1 VNHSSNEIF
10 SGADTGAVHGAA
22 RLARW
27 SLAHRWIVVAAW
39 VVLALGGGLAAAQS
53 GHRLSVAFDLP
64 GQPGYETNAAIV
76 RAFGSGGDNPPLVAV
91 VRLPPGTTVD
101 SPGVKGQLAAAFGRA
116 AATLPE
122 ARAASWP
129 STGDRAFV
137 SADGRTAF
145 QMLYP
150 VPDFNSSN
158 PYAAAL
164 PRLTRAVA
172 GLRVDGAP
180 VLVTGASILS
190 SGGSGGGSSVL
201 AETLLAGA
209 GALAVLAVVF
219 GSLIAVTPLLIAAV
233 AIPSAFVFI
242 YALTYAITVS
252 TLVQNI
258 VALVGLGVAIDYALL
273 IVTRWREERGR
284 GLDNRAAV
292 LRASATAGSSVLFS
306 GITVAVSLAA
316 LALASV
322 PFLRSIGLA
331 AMLIPLISIAVS
343 ATLLPVVLDAA
354 GPALEWPRRRGA
366 RTLSPLWTGIARRV
380 TARPGWSAA
389 GALAILA
396 VLIVPVFS
404 LNLGEPQAA
413 ATAAT
418 AQAGARAGLD
428 ALVSSGIGPGVLR
441 PTEILLPV
449 GRHVPAPGSR
459 ITVVSPTAWTRD
471 GLHVVNAWSPA
482 DPSSPAGKAA
492 LGEIKT
498 AAAAVPGA
506 QVGGSPAQDADFITA
521 LYGQNLAIIIAAIVV
536 VTFVLLARALRSLWL
551 PVKALL
557 LNLISL
563 AAAFGV
569 LTFIWQEG
577 HGTTAVFSS
586 PATGAITL
594 WVPLA
599 VFALLFGLSMDYEVF
614 ILTRINEEYEQAGD
628 VRQAVVRGIGH
639 TGRLVT
645 SGALILCLAF
655 IALGGVPVTD
665 VKILSTGLAAGIII
679 DATVIRGVLAP
690 ALVALFGRANWWLP
704 RPAARLLRVTPLTPR
719 ALRGGEPRE
728 SGGQADSR
736 LRRQM
741 ADDGVKLQADQD
753 EEGPVDDEVDGVETR

>member
-1 VNHSSNEIF
+1 M
-10 SGADTGAVHGAA
+10 A

-27 SLAHRWIVVAAW
+27 SLAHRWIVVAGW
-39 VVLALGGGLAAAQS
+39 VILALAGGLAASQS

-64 GQPGYETNAAIV
+64 GQPAYETNAAI
-76 RAFGSGGDNPPLVAV
+76 AAEFGSGGDNPPLVTV

-101 SPGVKGQLAAAFGRA
+101 SPGVRGQLASAFGRA
-116 AATLPE
+116 AAALPG
-122 ARAASWP
+122 ARTASWA
-129 STGDRAFV
+129 STGDRAFI
-137 SADGRTAF
+137 SADRRTAF
-145 QMLYP
+145 ELLYP
-150 VPDFNSSN
+150 VPDLASSD
-158 PYAAAL
+158 PYAVAL
-164 PRLTRAVA
+164 PRLARAVA
-172 GLRVDGAP
+172 GLRVTGAP

-190 SGGSGGGSSVL
+190 SGGSGGSSSVL

-209 GALAVLAVVF
+209 AALVVLAVVF

-233 AIPSAFVFI
+233 AIPSAFVLI
-242 YALTYAITVS
+242 DALTYAITVS

-273 IVTRWREERGR
+273 IVTRWREERGS

-292 LRASATAGSSVLFS
+292 LRASSTAGSSVLLS

-316 LALASV
+316 LALTSV
-322 PFLRSIGLA
+322 PFLRSIGIA

-354 GPALEWPRRRGA
+354 GPALEWPRRGPA
-366 RTLSPLWTGIARRV
+366 RTVSPLWTGIARRV

-418 AQAGARAGLD
+418 APASARAGLD

-441 PTEILLPV
+441 PAEILLPA
-449 GRHVPAPGSR
+449 GRHISAPGR
-459 ITVVSPTAWTRD
+459 ITAVSPAAWARD
-471 GLHVVNAWSPA
+471 GQHVTDAWSPA
-482 DPSSPAGKAA
+482 DPSSAGGKAA
-492 LGEIKT
+492 LAAIR
-498 AAAAVPGA
+498 ASAAAVPG
-506 QVGGSPAQDADFITA
+506 VRIGGSPAQDADFITA
-521 LYGQNLAIIIAAIVV
+521 LYGRNLAVIIAAIVV

-557 LNLISL
+557 LNLLSL

-577 HGTTAVFSS
+577 HGTTALFSS
-586 PATGAITL
+586 PATGAVTL

-614 ILTRINEEYEQAGD
+614 ILTRINEEDEEVGD
-628 VRQAVVRGIGH
+628 VRTAVVRGIGH

-645 SGALILCLAF
+645 SSALILCLAF

-665 VKILSTGLAAGIII
+665 VKILATGLAAGIII

-690 ALVALFGRANWWLP
+690 AWSPCSAGPTGGCPARPPGCCASPRSAPGRPTAHTPARP
-704 RPAARLLRVTPLTPR
+704 RPPA
-719 ALRGGEPRE
+719 
-728 SGGQADSR
+728 SR
-736 LRRQM
+736 R
-741 ADDGVKLQADQD
+741 
-753 EEGPVDDEVDGVETR
+753 

>member
-1 VNHSSNEIF
+1 V
-10 SGADTGAVHGAA
+10 A

-27 SLAHRWIVVAAW
+27 SVAHRWIVVAAW
-39 VVLALGGGLAAAQS
+39 VALALGGGLAAAQS

-64 GQPGYETNAAIV
+64 GQPGYEANTAIV
-76 RAFGSGGDNPPLVAV
+76 REFGSGGDNPPLVVV
-91 VRLPPGTTVD
+91 VRLPAGTTVD
-101 SPGVKGQLAAAFGRA
+101 SPGIRAQLASAFGRA
-116 AATLPE
+116 ASALPG
-122 ARAASWP
+122 ARAASWI
-129 STGDRAFV
+129 SRGDRAFV
-137 SADGRTAF
+137 SADGQTAF
-145 QMLYP
+145 QLLYP
-150 VPDFNSSN
+150 VPDVTSSD

-190 SGGSGGGSSVL
+190 SGGSGGSSSVL

-233 AIPSAFVFI
+233 AIPSAFIFI

-292 LRASATAGSSVLFS
+292 LRASASAGRSVLFS

-316 LALASV
+316 LALTGV

-354 GPALEWPRRRGA
+354 GPALEWPRRRPA
-366 RTLSPLWTGIARRV
+366 RTLSPLWSGIARWV

-389 GALAILA
+389 GALAVLA

-404 LNLGEPQAA
+404 LNLGEPQAT
-413 ATAAT
+413 ATAAS
-418 AQAGARAGLD
+418 APASARSGLD

-441 PTEILLPV
+441 PAEILLPA
-449 GRHVPAPGSR
+449 GHAALTPGDR
-459 ITVVSPTAWTRD
+459 ITVVSPATWTRD
-471 GLHVVNAWSPA
+471 GRHIADAWSPA
-482 DPSSPAGKAA
+482 DPSTASGKDA
-492 LGEIKT
+492 LGVIR
-498 AAAAVPGA
+498 AAAADVPGA
-506 QVGGSPAQDADFITA
+506 RVGGSPAQDADFITA
-521 LYGQNLAIIIAAIVV
+521 LYGRNLAVIIAAIVI

-557 LNLISL
+557 LNLVSL
-563 AAAFGV
+563 SAAFGV
-569 LTFIWQEG
+569 LTFVWQQG
-577 HGTTAVFSS
+577 HGTAALFSS
-586 PATGAITL
+586 PATGAVTL

-614 ILTRINEEYEQAGD
+614 ILARINEEYEQAGD
-628 VRQAVVRGIGH
+628 IRQAVVRGIGH

-690 ALVALFGRANWWLP
+690 ALVALLGRANWWLP
-704 RPAARLLRVTPLTPR
+704 RPAARLLRTTPLTPR
-719 ALRGGEPRE
+719 QARVPLGTRSRDLRGPVVPWQRGCRTWRWRRLWGPAPP
-728 SGGQADSR
+728 SFAAQVLSR
-736 LRRQM
+736 N
-741 ADDGVKLQADQD
+741 A
-753 EEGPVDDEVDGVETR
+753 P

>member
-1 VNHSSNEIF
+1 M
-10 SGADTGAVHGAA
+10 
-22 RLARW
+22 ARW
-27 SLAHRWIVVAAW
+27 SLAHRWIVVASW
-39 VVLALGGGLAAAQS
+39 IILALAGGMAAAQS

-64 GQPGYETNAAIV
+64 GQPAYETNAAIV
-76 RAFGSGGDNPPLVAV
+76 REFGSGGDNPPLVV
-91 VRLPPGTTVD
+91 VIRLPQGTTVD
-101 SPGVKGQLAAAFGRA
+101 SPGVRGKLASAFGRVA
-116 AATLPE
+116 AELPG
-122 ARAASWP
+122 ARSASWV

-145 QMLYP
+145 QLLYP
-150 VPDFNSSN
+150 VPDFASSD
-158 PYAAAL
+158 PYASVV
-164 PRLTRAVA
+164 PRLTSSVA

-190 SGGSGGGSSVL
+190 SGGSSGGSSVL

-209 GALAVLAVVF
+209 GALVVLAIVF

-242 YALTYAITVS
+242 YALTYAITMS

-292 LRASATAGSSVLFS
+292 LRASATAGRSVLFS

-316 LALASV
+316 LALTSV

-331 AMLIPLISIAVS
+331 AMLIPLISIGVS

-354 GPALEWPRRRGA
+354 GPALEWPRRRPAGTVS
-366 RTLSPLWTGIARRV
+366 RLWTRIARRV

-389 GALAILA
+389 GALVILA

-404 LNLGEPQAA
+404 LNLGEPQAT

-418 AQAGARAGLD
+418 APAGARAGLN
-428 ALVSSGIGPGVLR
+428 ALVVSGIGPGVLR
-441 PTEILLPV
+441 PAEILLPA
-449 GRHVPAPGSR
+449 GRTLPPGER
-459 ITVVSPTAWTRD
+459 ITVVSPAAWVRGGQRIAD
-471 GLHVVNAWSPA
+471 AWSPA
-482 DPSSPAGKAA
+482 DPSTTTGKAA
-492 LGEIKT
+492 LDVIR
-498 AAAAVPGA
+498 ASASAVPGA
-506 QVGGSPAQDADFITA
+506 RLGGSPAQDADFITA
-521 LYGQNLAIIIAAIVV
+521 LYGRNLAVIIAAIVV
-536 VTFVLLARALRSLWL
+536 VTFVLLAQALRSLWL

-577 HGTTAVFSS
+577 HGTTALFSS

-614 ILTRINEEYEQAGD
+614 ILTRINEEYEQGGE
-628 VRQAVVRGIGH
+628 VRPAVVRGIGH

-704 RPAARLLRVTPLTPR
+704 RPAARLLRVAPLAPVRDRPPGPRPAGDAGTP
-719 ALRGGEPRE
+719 ASRG
-728 SGGQADSR
+728 D
-736 LRRQM
+736 
-741 ADDGVKLQADQD
+741 
-753 EEGPVDDEVDGVETR
+753 ETR

>member
-1 VNHSSNEIF
+1 M
-10 SGADTGAVHGAA
+10 A

-27 SLAHRWIVVAAW
+27 SLAHRWIVVTAW
-39 VVLALGGGLAAAQS
+39 VVLALAGGMAAAQS
-53 GHRLSVAFDLP
+53 GHRLSFAFDLP
-64 GQPGYETNAAIV
+64 GQPAYETNTAIV
-76 RAFGSGGDNPPLVAV
+76 REFGTGGDNPPLVVV
-91 VRLPPGTTVD
+91 VRLPPGRTVD
-101 SPGVKGQLAAAFGRA
+101 SSGVRAQLAAAFGQA
-116 AATLPE
+116 AAALPG
-122 ARAASWP
+122 ARAASWV

-145 QMLYP
+145 QLLYP
-150 VPDFNSSN
+150 VPDFASSD

-164 PRLTRAVA
+164 PRLNRAVA
-172 GLRVDGAP
+172 GLRVDGTP

-209 GALAVLAVVF
+209 GALVILAVVF
-219 GSLIAVTPLLIAAV
+219 GSLIALTPLLIAAV

-316 LALASV
+316 LALTSV

-354 GPALEWPRRRGA
+354 GPALEWPRRRPA
-366 RTLSPLWTGIARRV
+366 RTVSPLWTGIARRV

-389 GALAILA
+389 GALAVLA

-404 LNLGEPQAA
+404 LNLGEPQAT

-418 AQAGARAGLD
+418 APAPARAGLD

-441 PTEILLPV
+441 PAEILLPAGAAV
-449 GRHVPAPGSR
+449 PAVHGVMVTAPGAWARGGRHIA
-459 ITVVSPTAWTRD
+459 
-471 GLHVVNAWSPA
+471 NAWPPD
-482 DPSSPAGKAA
+482 DPSTAGGKAA
-492 LGEIKT
+492 L
-498 AAAAVPGA
+498 AAIRSAVAAVPGA
-506 QVGGSPAQDADFITA
+506 KTGGSPAQDADFITA
-521 LYGQNLAIIIAAIVV
+521 LYGPNLAIIIAAIVI
-536 VTFVLLARALRSLWL
+536 VTFVLLARGLRSLWL

-569 LTFIWQEG
+569 LTFVWQEG
-577 HGTTAVFSS
+577 HGTTALFSS
-586 PATGAITL
+586 PATGAVTL

-628 VRQAVVRGIGH
+628 VREAVVRGIGH

-690 ALVALFGRANWWLP
+690 ALVALLGRVNWWLP
-704 RPAARLLRVTPLTPR
+704 RPAARLLRVTPLV
-719 ALRGGEPRE
+719 GGAAHDSPAPP
-728 SGGQADSR
+728 GGVRPASR
-736 LRRQM
+736 R
-741 ADDGVKLQADQD
+741 
-753 EEGPVDDEVDGVETR
+753 